1 MEGVEWAAHQR
12 LSTIATGGAE
22 IFTLDCRGVLMCYG
36 DTGLGGWVGDK
47 PVISLNLLGNT
58 LRLEVFIAI
67 VVFVRIPS
75 VAE

>member
-1 MEGVEWAAHQR
+1 MEGRVEVVEWAAHQR
-12 LSTIATGGAE
+12 VSTIATGGAE

-36 DTGLGGWVGDK
+36 DTGLGDK
-47 PVISLNLLGNT
+47 PVISENLLGNT

-67 VVFVRIPS
+67 VVYVRIPS